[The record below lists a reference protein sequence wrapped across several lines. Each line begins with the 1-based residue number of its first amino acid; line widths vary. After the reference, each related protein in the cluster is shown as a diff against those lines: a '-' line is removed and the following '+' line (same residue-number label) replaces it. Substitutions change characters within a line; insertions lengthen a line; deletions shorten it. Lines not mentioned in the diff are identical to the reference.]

1 MVNYKNFII
10 NTFILFFFLGII
22 FNLVL
27 IPQNNNYLNLEDN
40 DNHPNEENLI
50 GIRTSQNG
58 KKALNYSSITR
69 NDTDGVI
76 YRFFDSIKFSVN
88 VSGFDNV
95 KYTFMQIDFSNRSVG
110 NYNMSFI
117 ETDIYSY
124 VYSPKSFAPLE
135 FQNVSFLIY
144 NISDEIVNA
153 HTTYT
158 NFTIKSNYV
167 AGLNNFEHNRGGFVD
182 GNLYVDDHDVYD
194 FNWNVTVVDSISE
207 SSQKNLFDLGNN
219 IQHFSFQIDDRFTQ
233 PDKIY
238 YVKINMSD
246 DSPSKKIAAYVP
258 FKVLNSIPQISK
270 SSVNFSLQEFKRD
283 EDCHISLNVSDADPN
298 TKPGYINVSL
308 ILITPIG
315 QKETPYQLDNN
326 KDWTFDGTFSI
337 DIDKPIGF
345 YQAILKVKD
354 QYDGESTYNE
364 TLNIKNNPPEIH
376 EFWINGLGIEESIA
390 INYGDDI
397 IFTFNISDIEDTI
410 AYVTVSLLDEN
421 DNWHNVTK
429 VYSDDMTLL
438 IRSVNLITGVWY
450 VYISVTDEDG
460 DTTYITSDFG
470 LGPKEIRIIP
480 DELTPLMPLIML
492 ITGLVFGILVGI
504 AFSYKRVKSKFV
516 EQQPMVTKKEEIAPK
531 KKKVKP
537 PKEKIAE
544 EEIEEIEPEEEPEKK
559 PPQRKIKRKLK

>member
-1 MVNYKNFII
+1 MINYKNFIKS
-10 NTFILFFFLGII
+10 TFILFFFLGIF

-27 IPQNNNYLNLEDN
+27 ITQNNNYSNLDN
-40 DNHPNEENLI
+40 NPNEENLI
-50 GIRTSQNG
+50 DIRTSQSG

-69 NDTDGVI
+69 NDTII
-76 YRFFDSIKFSVN
+76 YRFFDSIKLTVN

-110 NYNMSFI
+110 SYNMSFI

-153 HTTYT
+153 RTTYT

-167 AGLNNFEHNRGGFVD
+167 AGLNSFEHNRGDFVD

-207 SSQKNLFDLGNN
+207 SSQVNLFDLGNN

-298 TKPGYINVSL
+298 TRPGYINVSL

-315 QKETPYQLDNN
+315 QKETPYQLSNN

-354 QYDGESTYNE
+354 QYNGESTYNE
-364 TLNIKNNPPEIH
+364 TLTIKNNFPEIH
-376 EFWINGLGIEESIA
+376 EFWINDMGIEESIT
-390 INYGDDI
+390 INYGEDI
-397 IFTFNISDIEDTI
+397 IFTFNISDVEDTI

-421 DNWHNVTK
+421 DSWHNVTK
-429 VYSDDMTLL
+429 AYSDGMKLL

-450 VYISVTDEDG
+450 VYISVTDKDG
-460 DTTYITSDFG
+460 DTTHITSDFG

-492 ITGLVFGILVGI
+492 IIGLFFGILAGI
-504 AFSYKRVKSKFV
+504 AFSYKRVKTKFV
-516 EQQPMVTKKEEIAPK
+516 ERQPMVTKKKEIAPK
-531 KKKVKP
+531 KKKVKL
-537 PKEKIAE
+537 PKEKITE
-544 EEIEEIEPEEEPEKK
+544 KEIEEIELEEEPEKK

>member
-1 MVNYKNFII
+1 MVNYKNFIK
-10 NTFILFFFLGII
+10 NTFLLFLFLGIF

-27 IPQNNNYLNLEDN
+27 ITQNNNYLNLEDI
-40 DNHPNEENLI
+40 DHHPNEENLI
-50 GIRTSQNG
+50 DIRPSQNG
-58 KKALNYSSITR
+58 NKALNYSSITR
-69 NDTDGVI
+69 NDSVI
-76 YRFFDSIKFSVN
+76 YRFFDSIKFTVN

-144 NISDEIVNA
+144 NLSDGIVNA

-167 AGLNNFEHNRGGFVD
+167 AGLNSFEHNRGDFVD
-182 GNLYVDDHDVYD
+182 GTLDVDDYDIYD
-194 FNWNVTVVDSISE
+194 FNWNVTVVDGISE
-207 SSQKNLFDLGNN
+207 TSQVNLFDLGNN

-238 YVKINMSD
+238 YIKINMSD
-246 DSPSKKIAAYVP
+246 DSPSKKIDAYVP
-258 FKVLNSIPQISK
+258 FKVLNSIPQISE

-283 EDCHISLNVSDADPN
+283 EDCFISLNVSDADPN
-298 TKPGYINVSL
+298 TRPGYINVSL

-315 QKETPYQLDNN
+315 QKEIPYQLSNN
-326 KDWTFDGTFSI
+326 KDWTFDGSFSI
-337 DIDKPIGF
+337 EIDKPIGF

-364 TLNIKNNPPEIH
+364 TLTIKNNPPEIH
-376 EFWINGLGIEESIA
+376 EFWINGMGIEESIA
-390 INYGDDI
+390 INYGEDI
-397 IFTFNISDIEDTI
+397 IFTFNISDVEDTI
-410 AYVTVSLLDEN
+410 TYVTVSLLDEN

-429 VYSDDMTLL
+429 AYSDDMALL

-460 DTTYITSDFG
+460 DTTHITSDFG

-492 ITGLVFGILVGI
+492 ITGLVFGILAGI

-516 EQQPMVTKKEEIAPK
+516 ERLPMVTKKKEIAPK

-537 PKEKIAE
+537 PKEKITE
-544 EEIEEIEPEEEPEKK
+544 EEIEIEPEEEPEKK

>member
-1 MVNYKNFII
+1 MINYKNFIKS
-10 NTFILFFFLGII
+10 TFILFIFLGIF

-27 IPQNNNYLNLEDN
+27 ITQNNNYSNLNNKNYLK
-40 DNHPNEENLI
+40 EENLI
-50 GIRTSQNG
+50 DIRTSQNG

-69 NDTDGVI
+69 NNTII
-76 YRFFDSIKFSVN
+76 YRFFDSIKFTVN
-88 VSGFDNV
+88 VSGFDDV
-95 KYTFMQIDFSNRSVG
+95 KYTYMQIDFSNRSVG
-110 NYNMSFI
+110 QFNMSFI

-144 NISDEIVNA
+144 NLLDEVVNA

-167 AGLNNFEHNRGGFVD
+167 AGLNSYEHNRGNFVD
-182 GNLYVDDHDVYD
+182 GTLYVDDHDVYD

-207 SSQKNLFDLGNN
+207 SSQVNLFNLGNN

-233 PDKIY
+233 PDKVY

-258 FKVLNSIPQISK
+258 FKVLNSIPQISE

-283 EDCHISLNVSDADPN
+283 EDCHISLNVSDADP
-298 TKPGYINVSL
+298 TTRPGYLNVSL
-308 ILITPIG
+308 VLITSIG
-315 QKETPYQLDNN
+315 QKETPYQLSNN

-337 DIDKPIGF
+337 DINKPIGF

-354 QYDGESTYNE
+354 QYGGESTYNE

-376 EFWINGLGIEESIA
+376 EFWINGRGIEESIA

-397 IFTFNISDIEDTI
+397 IFTFNISDVENTI

-421 DNWHNVTK
+421 DNWHNESK
-429 VYSDDMTLL
+429 VYSDGMTLL
-438 IRSVNLITGVWY
+438 IRSVDLITGVWY
-450 VYISVTDEDG
+450 VYISATDEDG

-492 ITGLVFGILVGI
+492 ITGLVLGILAGI
-504 AFSYKRVKSKFV
+504 VFSYRRVKSKFV
-516 EQQPMVTKKEEIAPK
+516 ERQPMVTKKKEIVTK
-531 KKKVKP
+531 KKKIKP
-537 PKEKIAE
+537 PKEKITE